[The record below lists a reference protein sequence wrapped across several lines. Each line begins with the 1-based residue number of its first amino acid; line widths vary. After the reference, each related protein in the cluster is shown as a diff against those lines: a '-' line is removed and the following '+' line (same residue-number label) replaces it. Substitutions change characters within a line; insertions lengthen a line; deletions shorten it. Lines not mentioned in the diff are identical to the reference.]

1 VKAKSHICVVSDYNF
16 LVKGLALYDSL
27 LKHDD
32 NIVVHYLC
40 IDDRSFDK
48 LQQHSCDSLFSYHYE
63 ILDDETLLNIKN
75 TDREYYCYTLSS
87 YFSRY
92 MMQELGSDITYIDSD
107 IYFYDKL
114 SIILDEIGDKD
125 IGVFRH
131 RQYPLT
137 FVNNNGFF
145 NVGVVHFKKTK
156 VGQTFLNWWSDA
168 VLHRKYPE
176 LATCGDQKYLDVL
189 INADPE
195 NVFIDGNIGH
205 GAPWQWQLYDY
216 SSYFEDGCI
225 VWDGQKQKLIFSH
238 FSNFDYDLSEN
249 AYTPALRHSPY
260 TPQHLY
266 TNIPQL
272 KYIHDSYF
280 EQLKQTYAKYN
291 FAGDIT

>member
-1 VKAKSHICVVSDYNF
+1 
-16 LVKGLALYDSL
+16 
-27 LKHDD
+27 
-32 NIVVHYLC
+32 
-40 IDDRSFDK
+40 
-48 LQQHSCDSLFSYHYE
+48 
-63 ILDDETLLNIKN
+63 
-75 TDREYYCYTLSS
+75 
-87 YFSRY
+87 
-92 MMQELGSDITYIDSD
+92 M
-107 IYFYDKL
+107 
-114 SIILDEIGDKD
+114 
-125 IGVFRH
+125 
-131 RQYPLT
+131 
-137 FVNNNGFF
+137 
-145 NVGVVHFKKTK
+145 
-156 VGQTFLNWWSDA
+156 
-168 VLHRKYPE
+168 
-176 LATCGDQKYLDVL
+176 